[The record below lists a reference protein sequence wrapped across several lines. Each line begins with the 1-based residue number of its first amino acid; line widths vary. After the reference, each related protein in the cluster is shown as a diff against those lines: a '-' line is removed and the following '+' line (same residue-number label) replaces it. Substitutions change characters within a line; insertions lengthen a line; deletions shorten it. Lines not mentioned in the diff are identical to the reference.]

1 MKQFLKSTTIS
12 VGLAVFS
19 MLFGAGNLIY
29 PILVGMTTGDKHIIG
44 IIGFL
49 LTAVCLPIAGL
60 ITMIFFNGNYYEFF
74 NRLGK
79 IPGKI
84 CVFLCMLIIGP
95 VVAIPRIIT
104 LSHIMIAP
112 FLPIEMLRTISLWS
126 SFIFS
131 CIFLGFTFL
140 GSYRKR
146 RIVNLLG
153 HFISPLLL
161 ISLLIIIIKGFFTA
175 ESTFANPLTAFS
187 IFKENLMRGYETL
200 DLFGTIFFASIIL
213 AAIAQNG
220 FHKTDITNKQR
231 AIIGLK
237 AGILGGSILAFIYA
251 GINYLGAFHG
261 SGIVYDNA
269 GELFREVSFKI
280 FTHYGAI
287 IISIAV
293 AMACYSTAITLAAVI
308 ASYLQREIF
317 NNRIT
322 FIQSLII
329 VLLTCI
335 PLSTA
340 GLSTVLR
347 LTGGPISYIGY
358 PVLIVLTFLNLAY
371 KLWGF
376 KPVKI
381 PILLTFIVMFIFYL
395 L

>member
-29 PILVGMTTGDKHIIG
+29 PILVGMTTGDKHLIG
-44 IIGFL
+44 IIAFL
-49 LTAVCLPIAGL
+49 LTAVCLPVAGL

-79 IPGKI
+79 MPGKI
-84 CVFLCMLIIGP
+84 CIFLCMLIIGP
-95 VVAIPRIIT
+95 VIAIPRIIT

-112 FLPIEMLRTISLWS
+112 FLPIEMLRTISLRS
-126 SFIFS
+126 SFVFS
-131 CIFLGFTFL
+131 IIFLGMTFL

-146 RIVNLLG
+146 RIVHLLG

-161 ISLLIIIIKGFFTA
+161 GSLLIIIIRGFFTA
-175 ESTFANPLTAFS
+175 ESTFVNPVTAFS

-213 AAIAQNG
+213 AAIAQNTA
-220 FHKTDITNKQR
+220 HKIDITNKQR

-237 AGILGGSILAFIYA
+237 AGILGGSILALIYA

-261 SGIVYDNA
+261 SGVVYDNA
-269 GELFREVSFKI
+269 GELFRGVSFKI

-317 NNRIT
+317 NNRLT

-340 GLSTVLR
+340 GLNTVLR
-347 LTGGPISYIGY
+347 LTGGPITYIGY

-381 PILLTFIVMFIFYL
+381 PILLTFIVMFILYFL
-395 L
+395 